1 MRTPKEYTQNLKQ
14 KIITKQMLADCL
26 YSVNKRAKNCRDNEH
41 KYSKYRTDYYGNA
54 DNYRQQKEEYY
65 SQKDKMLTLLKPNCI
80 HETTEYH
87 KEHVYDYEPEYY
99 EIYDSGNYLRSSGY
113 YDKELHEYVEFVVV
127 NVPHTSYYLFYDLG
141 THSFH
146 TPIEQSDLKKYP
158 ELQVVDIGELN
169 TYGEEITE
177 LVSNQFV
184 AKLMSLIRSGDFRLV
199 FSE

>member
-1 MRTPKEYTQNLKQ
+1 M
-14 KIITKQMLADCL
+14 
-26 YSVNKRAKNCRDNEH
+26 
-41 KYSKYRTDYYGNA
+41 
-54 DNYRQQKEEYY
+54 
-65 SQKDKMLTLLKPNCI
+65 
-80 HETTEYH
+80 
-87 KEHVYDYEPEYY
+87 
-99 EIYDSGNYLRSSGY
+99 RSSGY

>member
-87 KEHVYDYEPEYY
+87 KERVYDY
-99 EIYDSGNYLRSSGY
+99 R
-113 YDKELHEYVEFVVV
+113 KELVKWFEKIGVKLRRAGINTLNGALQDYYGNKYKFRFRDCVLDE
-127 NVPHTSYYLFYDLG
+127 NGKPTKKKLTDNRRILEDGTSN
-141 THSFH
+141 
-146 TPIEQSDLKKYP
+146 PNRNKKYWI
-158 ELQVVDIGELN
+158 L
-169 TYGEEITE
+169 EE
-177 LVSNQFV
+177 SSYKN
-184 AKLMSLIRSGDFRLV
+184 
-199 FSE
+199 

>member
-1 MRTPKEYTQNLKQ
+1 MRFT
-14 KIITKQMLADCL
+14 IAVI
-26 YSVNKRAKNCRDNEH
+26 
-41 KYSKYRTDYYGNA
+41 
-54 DNYRQQKEEYY
+54 
-65 SQKDKMLTLLKPNCI
+65 
-80 HETTEYH
+80 
-87 KEHVYDYEPEYY
+87 
-99 EIYDSGNYLRSSGY
+99 RSSGY

>member
-87 KEHVYDYEPEYY
+87 KERVYDYEPEYY

-127 NVPHTSYYLFYDLG
+127 NVPHGISKCRRCCYKCNSFSKFCAIWINVNTSCKSADSYC
-141 THSFH
+141 S
-146 TPIEQSDLKKYP
+146 
-158 ELQVVDIGELN
+158 
-169 TYGEEITE
+169 
-177 LVSNQFV
+177 
-184 AKLMSLIRSGDFRLV
+184 RSG
-199 FSE
+199 SSG

>member
-1 MRTPKEYTQNLKQ
+1 MRTPKEYTQNLKN

-26 YSVNKRAKNCRDNEH
+26 YSVNKRAKNCRDNER
-41 KYSKYRTDYYGNA
+41 KYYRYRTDYYGKA
-54 DNYRQQKEEYY
+54 DNYRKQKEEYY

-80 HETTEYH
+80 HRAIEYH
-87 KEHVYDYEPEYY
+87 KERVYDYEFGYY
-99 EIYDSGNYLRSSGY
+99 EIYESGNYLRSSGY
-113 YDKELHEYVEFVVV
+113 YDQEMHEYVEFVVV
-127 NVPHTSYYLFYDLG
+127 NAPHTSYYLFYDLG

-146 TPIEQSDLKKYP
+146 TPIENYDLKKYP

-184 AKLMSLIRSGDFRLV
+184 AKVMSLIRSGDFRLA

>member
-87 KEHVYDYEPEYY
+87 KERVYDYEPEYY

-127 NVPHTSYYLFYDLG
+127 NVPHGERVRHGSRISGFEALRYSGRNCQRYLQGDRRVI
-141 THSFH
+141 TH
-146 TPIEQSDLKKYP
+146 INK
-158 ELQVVDIGELN
+158 
-169 TYGEEITE
+169 
-177 LVSNQFV
+177 
-184 AKLMSLIRSGDFRLV
+184 M
-199 FSE
+199 

>member
-1 MRTPKEYTQNLKQ
+1 M
-14 KIITKQMLADCL
+14 
-26 YSVNKRAKNCRDNEH
+26 
-41 KYSKYRTDYYGNA
+41 
-54 DNYRQQKEEYY
+54 EYY

-87 KEHVYDYEPEYY
+87 KERVYDYEPEYY

>member
-87 KEHVYDYEPEYY
+87 KERAYDYEPEYY
-99 EIYDSGNYLRSSGY
+99 EIYDSGNYLRSSG
-113 YDKELHEYVEFVVV
+113 
-127 NVPHTSYYLFYDLG
+127 
-141 THSFH
+141 
-146 TPIEQSDLKKYP
+146 
-158 ELQVVDIGELN
+158 
-169 TYGEEITE
+169 
-177 LVSNQFV
+177 
-184 AKLMSLIRSGDFRLV
+184 
-199 FSE
+199 